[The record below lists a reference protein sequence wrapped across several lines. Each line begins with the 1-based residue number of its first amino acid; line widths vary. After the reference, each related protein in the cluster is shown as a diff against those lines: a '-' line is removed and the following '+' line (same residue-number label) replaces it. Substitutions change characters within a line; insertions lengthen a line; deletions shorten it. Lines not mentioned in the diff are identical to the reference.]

1 MPKKPPG
8 LFKSLLDQA
17 EAFIDDRKLA
27 LAGEARLSRLQ
38 KFVHFWILVGRS
50 FVRNRCP
57 VRASA
62 LAYTTLLALIPMLA
76 VGLGVSTGLL
86 KSSEQQ
92 TAELIR
98 NLVNQVAPQLDLLP
112 VGGEE
117 KADATRAVVEILPLI
132 LQSEGADQ
140 TRYIGELVDRIVPAA
155 GTDEA
160 ENRLLQEARERV
172 SQQIRASVEGLLEAS
187 ESRRAELM
195 TAMVDDLLLL
205 RSNDR
210 VVSQIQ
216 SFIGNIHSGAL
227 GLTGTVFLIFI
238 AIGLLSNIE
247 ATFNDIWGV
256 PRGRAWLAR
265 VVQYWATI
273 TLGPMLMLLAI
284 GLTIGGKLDAA
295 QEWMQRW
302 VPFIGSTLIGAS
314 SYLAPLLILTATFM
328 LVYML
333 MPNTRVVWQ
342 AALVGGLVGS
352 LLWNLNSQFNVL
364 FASKVVTAG
373 KIYGPL
379 SAVPVFL
386 IGLYFSW
393 LILLFGAQVSYTY
406 QNRRAY
412 LQEKQAETVNQRGR
426 EFVALRLITCIGQW
440 FQRGHG
446 PPTLGEITDELGVP
460 SRLAQQVMKTLVAA
474 KLVVEVVGS
483 ETAYAPARPLE
494 TISCHEV
501 LLAMRATS
509 GQELSP
515 RDEPS
520 RDEVFGE
527 FARIQEAEK
536 QAAAAVTVL
545 ALVNRSQARLALA
558 SPAHEEKDLKS
569 ATTAADSSERTEGV
583 ETPVLQK
590 YNTCTAAPADRA
602 DAAKDV
608 EAGPAMQPANPAKSR
623 LAGVETQSGPATA
636 QASTDEKQTF
646 PL

>member
-1 MPKKPPG
+1 MPKKTSSR
-8 LFKSLLDQA
+8 FRTLLEQA

-27 LAGEARLSRLQ
+27 MAGEARLSWLQ

-62 LAYTTLLALIPMLA
+62 LAYTTLLALIPLLA

-98 NLVNQVAPQLDLLP
+98 NIVNQVAPQLDLLP

-117 KADATRAVVEILPLI
+117 KADATRAVVDMVPLI
-132 LQSEGADQ
+132 LQSEGAEQ
-140 TRYIGELVDRIVPAA
+140 KQYIAELVDRILPAA
-155 GTDEA
+155 PAGESERRAWQDT
-160 ENRLLQEARERV
+160 RERV
-172 SQQIRASVEGLLEAS
+172 NQQVQDGLVELLDAS

-195 TAMVDDLLLL
+195 TALVDEVLLL

-210 VVSQIQ
+210 VVGQIQ
-216 SFIGNIHSGAL
+216 GFIQNIHSGAL

-247 ATFNDIWGV
+247 GTFNDIWGV
-256 PRGRAWLAR
+256 PRGRAWLSR

-284 GLTIGGKLDAA
+284 GLTIGGRLETA
-295 QEWMQRW
+295 QAWLQRW
-302 VPFIGSTLIGAS
+302 MPHLGSTLINS
-314 SYLAPLLILTATFM
+314 TSLLAPFLILTATFM
-328 LVYML
+328 LIYML
-333 MPNTRVVWQ
+333 MPNTRVSWQ
-342 AALVGGLVGS
+342 AALVGGLVGG

-393 LILLFGAQVSYTY
+393 LILLFGAQVSYTF

-412 LQEKQAETVNQRGR
+412 LQEIQAETVNQRGR

-446 PPTLGEITDELGVP
+446 PPTLSEVTEELGVP
-460 SRLAQQVMKTLVAA
+460 TRLAQQVMKTLVAA
-474 KLVVEVVGS
+474 KLVVEVAGP

-494 TISCHEV
+494 TINCHEILV
-501 LLAMRATS
+501 AMRATS
-509 GQELSP
+509 GQELAT

-527 FARIQEAEK
+527 FARIQAAEK
-536 QAAAAVTVL
+536 QAASAVTVL
-545 ALVNRSQARLALA
+545 ALVNRAQARLELGPRSHAA
-558 SPAHEEKDLKS
+558 SPAPAA
-569 ATTAADSSERTEGV
+569 ATFSTSTGAYETTLETSKEMPREAVAASPRTEADPSG
-583 ETPVLQK
+583 ETTV
-590 YNTCTAAPADRA
+590 A
-602 DAAKDV
+602 
-608 EAGPAMQPANPAKSR
+608 AGPASVSES
-623 LAGVETQSGPATA
+623 VEPGPVTA
-636 QASTDEKQTF
+636 QSSTDDKQTF

>member
-1 MPKKPPG
+1 MPKKPSG
-8 LFKSLLDQA
+8 FLQSLLERA

-98 NLVNQVAPQLDLLP
+98 NLVSQVAPQLDLLP

-132 LQSEGADQ
+132 LQSDGTEQA
-140 TRYIGELVDRIVPAA
+140 RYIGELVDRIVPAA
-155 GTDEA
+155 GTDDA
-160 ENRLLQEARERV
+160 ENRLRQEARERV
-172 SQQIRASVEGLLEAS
+172 TQQIRASVESLLDAS

-295 QEWMQRW
+295 QAWMHRW
-302 VPFIGSTLIGAS
+302 VPFIGSTLISAS

-328 LVYML
+328 LIYML
-333 MPNTRVVWQ
+333 MPNTRVAWQ
-342 AALVGGLVGS
+342 AALVGGLVGG

-393 LILLFGAQVSYTY
+393 LILLFGAQVSYTF

-440 FQRGHG
+440 FQRGQG
-446 PPTLGEITDELGVP
+446 PPTLGEITEELGVP
-460 SRLAQQVMKTLVAA
+460 SRLAQQVMKTLVNA
-474 KLVVEVVGS
+474 KLVVEVNGA
-483 ETAYAPARPLE
+483 ETAYAPTRPLD
-494 TISCHEV
+494 TINCHEV
-501 LLAMRATS
+501 LLAMRTTG
-509 GQELSP
+509 GQEP
-515 RDEPS
+515 AARDEPAH
-520 RDEVFGE
+520 DEVFGE
-527 FARIQEAEK
+527 FARIEAAEK
-536 QAAAAVTVL
+536 QAATAVTVL
-545 ALVNRSQARLALA
+545 ALVNRSQARLAIAAPTQREPDIESVPTGMVSNEKPETLA
-558 SPAHEEKDLKS
+558 TPTVKPE
-569 ATTAADSSERTEGV
+569 TAA
-583 ETPVLQK
+583 
-590 YNTCTAAPADRA
+590 NI
-602 DAAKDV
+602 
-608 EAGPAMQPANPAKSR
+608 EAEPANSSAVTAKTPPTGTTR
-623 LAGVETQSGPATA
+623 ESGPVTP
-636 QASTDEKQTF
+636 QVSTDDKQSF

>member
-1 MPKKPPG
+1 MPKKPSG
-8 LFKSLLDQA
+8 FLQSLLERA

-98 NLVNQVAPQLDLLP
+98 NLVSQVAPQLDLLP

-132 LQSEGADQ
+132 LQSEGTEQA
-140 TRYIGELVDRIVPAA
+140 RYIGELVDRIVPAA
-155 GTDEA
+155 GADDA
-160 ENRLLQEARERV
+160 ENRLRQEARERV
-172 SQQIRASVEGLLEAS
+172 SQQIRASVEGLLEAT

-247 ATFNDIWGV
+247 VTFNDIWGV

-295 QEWMQRW
+295 QAWMHRW
-302 VPFIGSTLIGAS
+302 APFIGSTLIGAS

-328 LVYML
+328 LIYML
-333 MPNTRVVWQ
+333 MPNTRVDWR

-386 IGLYFSW
+386 LGLYFSW
-393 LILLFGAQVSYTY
+393 LILLFGAQVSYTF

-412 LQEKQAETVNQRGR
+412 LQDKQAETVNQRGR
-426 EFVALRLITCIGQW
+426 EFVALRLITCVGQW
-440 FQRGHG
+440 FQRGQG
-446 PPTLGEITDELGVP
+446 APTLGEITEELGLP
-460 SRLAQQVMKTLVAA
+460 MRLAQQVMKTLVAA
-474 KLVVEVVGS
+474 KLVVEVTGS

-494 TISCHEV
+494 TINCHEV
-501 LLAMRATS
+501 LMAMRATS
-509 GQELSP
+509 GQEPTPSE
-515 RDEPS
+515 EPA

-527 FARIQEAEK
+527 FARIQAAEK
-536 QAAAAVTVL
+536 QAAAAVSVL
-545 ALVNRSQARLALA
+545 ALVSRAQARLALA
-558 SPAHEEKDLKS
+558 APAQPETEVESASAGDQPDERPETSTTSAVERDSITTSQAPPAPLRHVGDSPACAE
-569 ATTAADSSERTEGV
+569 SE
-583 ETPVLQK
+583 
-590 YNTCTAAPADRA
+590 
-602 DAAKDV
+602 
-608 EAGPAMQPANPAKSR
+608 
-623 LAGVETQSGPATA
+623 SGPVTA
-636 QASTDEKQTF
+636 QASTDDKQSF